1 MTIAWIRTHLRNV
14 VTSNLSS
21 FVVASLWATILPL
34 YFVNPVLTDET
45 LIGVAVMSIT
55 LLTATVA
62 SRPSYETNDF
72 YALSGASP
80 ALVAWMS
87 YKSQLPSLLL
97 AIAGFS
103 CIAAWQLPSQRLDV
117 TMSITLLVPAYATLI
132 GLGTVYLT
140 NRRRHLR
147 HLVLTSLFVAYLGAA
162 SYLGSSSSLVR
173 YAGFDTGVNIVWRFL
188 IAVLTW
194 CLCWLLVLV
203 VFGDVRSCEPPS
215 RTARETNRP
224 IPMAVHN
231 PIPSLVPLLRS
242 KDIVSPL
249 LGASVSML
257 VALVYLDFTGLD
269 PESAILPLSLL
280 ASTPAGSVA
289 IHNLRDLRF
298 RWLAGQRIN
307 NMLIELM
314 MWSYG
319 VGFACLAPLLA
330 ALQISGRSD
339 LFGAVVATYLTV
351 TGHILLIAIAS
362 FMTRPDIRQLGL
374 ELFASFIGFSIMVQ
388 AAVAILGTDR
398 LVEIVFAFAAVD
410 AVAFAAI
417 VLTMSDRLLAQS
429 ARITGSD
436 RGAKW

>member
-1 MTIAWIRTHLRNV
+1 
-14 VTSNLSS
+14 
-21 FVVASLWATILPL
+21 
-34 YFVNPVLTDET
+34 
-45 LIGVAVMSIT
+45 
-55 LLTATVA
+55 
-62 SRPSYETNDF
+62 
-72 YALSGASP
+72 
-80 ALVAWMS
+80 
-87 YKSQLPSLLL
+87 
-97 AIAGFS
+97 
-103 CIAAWQLPSQRLDV
+103 
-117 TMSITLLVPAYATLI
+117 
-132 GLGTVYLT
+132 
-140 NRRRHLR
+140 
-147 HLVLTSLFVAYLGAA
+147 
-162 SYLGSSSSLVR
+162 
-173 YAGFDTGVNIVWRFL
+173 
-188 IAVLTW
+188 
-194 CLCWLLVLV
+194 
-203 VFGDVRSCEPPS
+203 
-215 RTARETNRP
+215 
-224 IPMAVHN
+224 
-231 PIPSLVPLLRS
+231 
-242 KDIVSPL
+242 
-249 LGASVSML
+249 ML